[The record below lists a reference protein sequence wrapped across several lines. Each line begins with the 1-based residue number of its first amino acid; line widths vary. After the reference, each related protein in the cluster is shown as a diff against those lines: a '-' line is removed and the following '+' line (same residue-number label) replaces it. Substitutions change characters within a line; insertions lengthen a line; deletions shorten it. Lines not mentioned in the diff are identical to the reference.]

1 MSFCHFLFIEHVRTE
16 QDWFYDVK
24 LSRKWQKCFPA
35 NLCFVQA
42 EVLVYWY
49 DTNQFYHFPTWPHR
63 HWHWPVYPWQWPDP
77 DTVATTGDLT
87 HTTASRMV
95 TFNTYH
101 KGESAKIYETLIWLA
116 FLLVLAQSTFEC
128 IPKLRYP
135 KPKSFWSPFRIITL
149 SPSTRYHT
157 PAALSSGYNSAATAW
172 LLLVSGAEMDT
183 WEGVGGG
190 IVPEDYLRYFSN
202 KILDIFETWSQ
213 RNLSYNVVKLLL
225 WRGM

>member
-1 MSFCHFLFIEHVRTE
+1 MNTLKQSRIAYMMWNCRGRDKNVSQRICVLFKQR
-16 QDWFYDVK
+16 
-24 LSRKWQKCFPA
+24 C
-35 NLCFVQA
+35 C
-42 EVLVYWY
+42 WY

-101 KGESAKIYETLIWLA
+101 KGESAKIWETFYFLFCLYWLNPHSNA
-116 FLLVLAQSTFEC
+116 FLHIFDWKRGFS
-128 IPKLRYP
+128 R
-135 KPKSFWSPFRIITL
+135 SPFTSITTPWL
-149 SPSTRYHT
+149 PYHPDT
-157 PAALSSGYNSAATAW
+157 IVQ
-172 LLLVSGAEMDT
+172 LLLDYFLYQGQR
-183 WEGVGGG
+183 WIHGRGWGG